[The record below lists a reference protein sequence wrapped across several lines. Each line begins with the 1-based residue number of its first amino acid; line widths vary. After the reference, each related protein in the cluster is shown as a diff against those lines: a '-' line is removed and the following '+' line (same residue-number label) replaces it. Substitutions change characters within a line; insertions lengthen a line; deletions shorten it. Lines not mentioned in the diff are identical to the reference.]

1 MADYAYEAIAAD
13 GKIMK
18 STIQADSEELARAQ
32 LKSKGLIVTNV
43 SEQSVLSKDIS
54 ISFDKKPG
62 PRDMAVFCR
71 QFVSMSRAGVSIL
84 ECLNLLREQT
94 ENVVLA
100 RTIREVQS
108 EVEKGEPL
116 AAGLAKHPK
125 VFSDLMVTTV
135 NAGEQSGSLETS
147 LERMADQYEKSA
159 KTQALVKKA
168 MIYPIVVAVVA
179 VAVVVVM
186 LVVVIPSYTDM
197 FADLGTDL
205 PAITKAVVAM
215 SDFIVQRWYI
225 LIPAIAVIVFVIKTY
240 VATPSGKR
248 LTSTI
253 SLKLGITKNMVTKSA
268 CSQVARTLSTLLAA
282 GVPLV
287 EAVDIVSDTMQNV
300 LFKDAM
306 KYAKEEVVKGVPLS
320 VPLEESGIFPPMMYH
335 MIRIGEEAGNTEEML
350 TKMADYYDEEVEM
363 AVQSLMAA
371 MEPMII
377 IVLAGVVGVLIGAV
391 MAPMLTMYQALDSL

>member
-125 VFSDLMVTTV
+125 IFSDLMVTTV

-179 VAVVVVM
+179 VAVVIVM

>member
-13 GKIMK
+13 GKVMK

-43 SEQSVLSKDIS
+43 SEQSVLNKDIS

-125 VFSDLMVTTV
+125 IFSDLMVTTV

-159 KTQALVKKA
+159 KTAALIKKA
-168 MIYPIVVAVVA
+168 MIYPIVVALVA
-179 VAVVVVM
+179 VAVVIVM

-197 FADLGTDL
+197 FADLGTEL
-205 PAITKAVVAM
+205 PGITKAVVAM
-215 SDFIVQRWYI
+215 SDFIVQKWFI
-225 LIPAIAVIVFVIKTY
+225 LVPVIGALVFAIKTY
-240 VATPSGKR
+240 LSTPSGKR
-248 LTSTI
+248 LTSI
-253 SLKLGITKNMVTKSA
+253 VALKFGVTKNMVTKSA

-287 EAVDIVSDTMQNV
+287 EAVDIVGDTMQNL

-377 IVLAGVVGVLIGAV
+377 IVLAAVVGVLIGAV
-391 MAPMLTMYQALDSL
+391 MAPMLTMYSALDSL